1 MRLGLALLGFL
12 LLAAP
17 AHAQDRE
24 VPYWAA
30 LRAAEVNMRAGPGEN
45 FPVEWVYRRQ
55 GLPVKVIR
63 VMQGWRFVEDPDGSR
78 GWIVAS
84 LLTPDRGAFVIG
96 EGLAEMRAEPSA
108 GSALRWRVEP
118 GVSGRL
124 GRCDDA
130 WCELDIGGRKGWVRA
145 DRLWGDG
152 DP

>member
-12 LLAAP
+12 LLAVP
-17 AHAQDRE
+17 TQAQDRE
-24 VPYWAA
+24 VPYWAS
-30 LRAAEVNMRAGPGEN
+30 LRAVEVNMRAGPGES
-45 FPVEWVYRRQ
+45 FPIEWVYRRK

-63 VMQGWRFVEDPDGSR
+63 VMQGWRLVEDPDGSR
-78 GWIVAS
+78 GWILAS
-84 LLTPDRGAFVIG
+84 LLTPERGAFVIG

-108 GSALRWRVEP
+108 SAGLRWRVEP

-124 GRCDDA
+124 GRCEDG
-130 WCELDIGGRKGWVRA
+130 WCELDVGGRKGWVRA